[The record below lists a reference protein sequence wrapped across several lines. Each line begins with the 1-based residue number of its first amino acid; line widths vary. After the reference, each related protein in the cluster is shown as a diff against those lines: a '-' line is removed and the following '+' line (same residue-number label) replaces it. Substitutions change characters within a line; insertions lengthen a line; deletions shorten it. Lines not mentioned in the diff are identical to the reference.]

1 MSEPTNEE
9 GGGTPVGGTP
19 EPTTPPLR
27 SPGPILVPPPLSP
40 QQVQDVVDAINAV
53 KKAVQSV
60 GSLAW
65 PLVKWAFG
73 KAIEGLRAIPTA
85 PLTPSL
91 GTQEPST
98 PPPTTP

>member
-9 GGGTPVGGTP
+9 ESGPPVGGTA

-27 SPGPILVPPPLSP
+27 TPITLVPPPLSP
-40 QQVQDVVDAINAV
+40 QQVQDVIDAINAV

>member
-1 MSEPTNEE
+1 MTEE
-9 GGGTPVGGTP
+9 SGTPI
-19 EPTTPPLR
+19 EPTTPPRASTGEFAVEPLL
-27 SPGPILVPPPLSP
+27 IPPPLSP
-40 QQVQDVVDAINAV
+40 QQVQDVIDAINAV
-53 KKAVQSV
+53 KKAAESV

-65 PLVKWAFG
+65 PLAKWAFG

-85 PLTPSL
+85 PLTPPL

>member
-1 MSEPTNEE
+1 MDTPEE
-9 GGGTPVGGTP
+9 SGPPVGGRD
-19 EPTTPPLR
+19 TTDAVT
-27 SPGPILVPPPLSP
+27 LVPPPLSP
-40 QQVQDVVDAINAV
+40 QQVQDVIDAINAV